1 MRKAKSRNFILAV
14 LGVFITLLLGFVLA
28 KTMISVIN
36 ELSTKDV
43 NKELQ
48 QNIISSSSE
57 IKLRGKGNFINNSP
71 KIDSTNILDFNVKM
85 KNIGDL
91 IFYSISFCNMNNED
105 LRYSDLIIEDISC
118 IDDKGNSDCS
128 NVVIDSYLLKKN
140 KKMNKNSLIPANS
153 CIDLVVEAKYIGNIS
168 EDTEVYVNK
177 ISLEL
182 LQK

>member
-91 IFYSISFCNMNNED
+91 IFYSISFCNMNN
-105 LRYSDLIIEDISC
+105 
-118 IDDKGNSDCS
+118 G
-128 NVVIDSYLLKKN
+128 VVITNGVDDLVFLKQAELTIKKNPHCNTLVVVPNAGHGCNIDNKDFFNKVSIEYLL
-140 KKMNKNSLIPANS
+140 A
-153 CIDLVVEAKYIGNIS
+153 
-168 EDTEVYVNK
+168 
-177 ISLEL
+177 
-182 LQK
+182 